1 MSQKNWQTHG
11 QPWTLKAIK
20 YLPREQHHTT
30 KLTSWALLV
39 ASCFSAGGAPLGF
52 CNHSWVED
60 TSVGFNSSFYRI
72 PEKVLISPSAS
83 WLMWQ
88 YCLSGDAYD

>member
-52 CNHSWVED
+52 CNLACRAAA
-60 TSVGFNSSFYRI
+60 TTAGLKTR
-72 PEKVLISPSAS
+72 VLGLIAPFTEF
-83 WLMWQ
+83 LKKF
-88 YCLSGDAYD
+88 